1 MSVIPF
7 LQPGARWLP
16 KCFPRVPQSS
26 PRAPPELSQNANK
39 DAMTVQDAYGPEGA
53 GRHKAWSTKGFP
65 RHLISKK
72 DAMTVPDAYS
82 PEGAGRHKTQNPP
95 KLPKTF
101 NCQERH
107 DESLG
112 RLPPTRAWRHKAQNP
127 KGCARH
133 LTAKRDTMKVQDVWA
148 QKGRNESPRQ
158 EEIAFTIA
166 TPLQIKTVTRTSP
179 CRLTCIFAWQQPSKI
194 LLVTEY
200 ILQVK

>member
-1 MSVIPF
+1 
-7 LQPGARWLP
+7 
-16 KCFPRVPQSS
+16 
-26 PRAPPELSQNANK
+26 
-39 DAMTVQDAYGPEGA
+39 MTVQDAYGPEGA
-53 GRHKAWSTKGFP
+53 GGHKAWSTKGFP

-82 PEGAGRHKTQNPP
+82 PEGAGRHKTQNPQ

-158 EEIAFTIA
+158 EEIAFTIT